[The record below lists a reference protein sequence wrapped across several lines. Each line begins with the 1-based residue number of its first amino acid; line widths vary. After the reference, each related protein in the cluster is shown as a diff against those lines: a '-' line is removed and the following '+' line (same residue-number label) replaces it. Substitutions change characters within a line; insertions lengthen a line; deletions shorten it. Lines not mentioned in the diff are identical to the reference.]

1 MTLNSPKIISKR
13 YQPHKNLEKKKIKNQ
28 YLRVMVHK
36 EVQNSHH
43 HRSSMKKIHKK
54 FKSKKK
60 SKKRIERVFLGISP
74 KKHTTLKADRKNTK
88 KQIRD
93 NKKEKIVGKNNVYT
107 GSFGVSKLV
116 VIVSLCT
123 NVNPLKVVENLN
135 KSIDIDTEDFV
146 GVSDVFNIERFKQK
160 LQYIIP
166 KRDFLDIIDYC
177 KVSDFVILLMSAK
190 EDVDMFGEICLR
202 SIQAQGISTVIPVVQ
217 HLDDLSSSKKK
228 VDVKKSLLSFINHF
242 FPEEQKI
249 FTIDGL
255 QDALNVI
262 RMICVQIP
270 SGIQWRDDR
279 SYVLAENVT
288 WKDLDDSTKGVLII
302 KGIVRSKPLNI
313 DRLVCIPGWG
323 DYQIDR
329 IIILGLNEFNNKKKN
344 NSMIEDVEE
353 TIIFPTENQ
362 DSLEELAP
370 VIEDMEDMNGN
381 ANQEKK
387 KRKSVH
393 IDDYCYFSDDSDTI
407 KRPRRLPYGTS
418 DYQAAWILDSD
429 SDASED
435 TSNMDVDNS
444 SSNEHSNSES
454 FEYNDE
460 EDDSDNDQIDD
471 DQSKMSIESLPE
483 DENINDRQKEREED
497 RDFPDEVIVSSD
509 VSLKKR
515 FKKYRGLKN
524 FRTSPWDPNEYNS
537 DTPYY
542 WRRIYKFGNYKTTK
556 KRVIKQALNDGIKP
570 GTCIIIEIRNCEKEI
585 FSTYSSTSP
594 FIIFSL
600 LQYEHFLTAS
610 NFLITQNSGYE
621 LPVKSKDELIL
632 QYGPRRI
639 LVKPLFSQSSNTR
652 SVNNVH
658 KFERYLQ
665 KGRSSIASVVCPI
678 FFGNIPILLLKSTLS
693 GFSLVATGSFFN
705 VDHSRIISKRVI
717 LTGYPFRIYK
727 KIVIVRYMFFNSDDV
742 EWFKPIQLF
751 TKYGRVGYIKE
762 SLGTHGYFK
771 AIFDR
776 RINQQ
781 DTVAMNLYK
790 RIYPSLGKI
799 WRPQI

>member
-1 MTLNSPKIISKR
+1 MLLGKAHRDMVQKEA
-13 YQPHKNLEKKKIKNQ
+13 QNL
-28 YLRVMVHK
+28 
-36 EVQNSHH
+36 HH
-43 HRSSMKKIHKK
+43 HRSSFKKIHKK

-60 SKKRIERVFLGISP
+60 SKKRIERVLAGVSF
-74 KKHTTLKADRKNTK
+74 KKHTSLKADRKNTK
-88 KQIRD
+88 RQIRD
-93 NKKEKIVGKNNVYT
+93 NKKGKILGRNSVYT
-107 GSFGVSKLV
+107 GSDGVSKLV
-116 VIVSLCT
+116 VIVSLCA
-123 NVNPLKVVENLN
+123 NVNPFKVVENLN
-135 KSIDIDTEDFV
+135 KSIDIDTEDFF
-146 GVSDVFNIERFKQK
+146 GVSDVFSIEQFKQK

-177 KVSDFVILLMSAK
+177 KVSDFVVLLMSAK
-190 EDVDMFGEICLR
+190 EDVDVFGEICLR
-202 SIQAQGISTVIPVVQ
+202 SIQAQGISTVIPMVQ
-217 HLDDLSSSKKK
+217 HLDDIDSSKKK
-228 VDVKKSLLSFINHF
+228 ADVKKSLLSFINHF

-249 FTIDGL
+249 FTIDAL

-288 WKDLDDSTKGVLII
+288 WKALNDSTKGVLSI

-313 DRLVCIPGWG
+313 DRLICIPGWG

-329 IIILGLNEFNNKKKN
+329 IIILDLNKLNDKEKN
-344 NSMIEDVEE
+344 NSMIEDAEGMV
-353 TIIFPTENQ
+353 ILPTENQ

-370 VIEDMEDMNGN
+370 IVEDMEDVNGH
-381 ANQEKK
+381 ADQEKK
-387 KRKSVH
+387 KQKSVQ
-393 IDDYCYFSDDSDTI
+393 IDDYYYFSDDPDTI
-407 KRPRRLPYGTS
+407 KRPRRLPSGIS

-435 TSNMDVDNS
+435 SSNMDLDNS
-444 SSNEHSNSES
+444 SSDKHSDSES
-454 FEYNDE
+454 FEHKDE
-460 EDDSDNDQIDD
+460 EDESDNDQMDD

-483 DENINDRQKEREED
+483 DEKSINERQKEREED
-497 RDFPDEVIVSSD
+497 RKFPDEVVVPPDI
-509 VSLKKR
+509 SLKKR

-537 DTPYY
+537 DTPHY

-556 KRVIKQALNDGIKP
+556 KRVIKEAFNDGIKP
-570 GTCIIIEIRNCEKEI
+570 GTCVIIEIRNCEKEM

-600 LQYEHFLTAS
+600 LQYEHFFTAS
-610 NFLITQNSGYE
+610 NFLITQNTEYE

-652 SVNNVH
+652 SVNNVY

-678 FFGNIPILLLKSTLS
+678 FFGNIPVLLLKNTIS
-693 GFSLVATGSFFN
+693 GFSLVATGSFLN
-705 VDHSRIISKRVI
+705 ADHSRIISKRVI

-727 KIVIVRYMFFNSDDV
+727 KIVIVRYMFFNPDDV

-776 RINQQ
+776 KINRQ

-799 WRPQI
+799 WRPHI